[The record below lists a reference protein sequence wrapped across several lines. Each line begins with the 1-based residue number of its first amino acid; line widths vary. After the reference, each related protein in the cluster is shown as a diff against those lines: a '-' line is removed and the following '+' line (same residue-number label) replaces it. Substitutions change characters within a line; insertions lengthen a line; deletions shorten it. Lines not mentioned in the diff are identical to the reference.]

1 MHLSPRH
8 RYIPSIPF
16 YTIRQGWRGEDYGAE
31 NDLSETSIEEVWR
44 PGRNFG
50 RVQYF
55 RIRGGGVSRHAMPG
69 PGHAATSRNLYTW
82 FVASPPPPAPD
93 QINSLRSIFYRFST
107 NNPTLHLY
115 LLYNHAH
122 VIPWNID
129 HRVPTNS
136 TNPVSTPRRIFNLKF
151 ATIPSRARD
160 RPRWS
165 PTTKFVGSIRANFYL
180 FIYFLFGTSS
190 CHSESLNSI
199 LNFQFIS
206 LTS

>member
-93 QINSLRSIFYRFST
+93 QINSLRSIFYRFPRTIPRST
-107 NNPTLHLY
+107 CTCCITMLTWYREILTTGFPQTLR
-115 LLYNHAH
+115 
-122 VIPWNID
+122 IQF
-129 HRVPTNS
+129 
-136 TNPVSTPRRIFNLKF
+136 PRRDGYLIWNLQRYHPVH
-151 ATIPSRARD
+151 ATVHDGLLLR
-160 RPRWS
+160 
-165 PTTKFVGSIRANFYL
+165 
-180 FIYFLFGTSS
+180 SS
-190 CHSESLNSI
+190 
-199 LNFQFIS
+199 
-206 LTS
+206 